1 MARDSVALEAFGL
14 FSFMQ
19 ARCPHCNEVN
29 EFTRPPATAIV
40 YCQFCRKPFGAA
52 AFGHPAAGANSP
64 GQVPRRAPSH
74 AGLRPLSGQQAPLNP
89 AGAARAVTPIVSTPR
104 GSAVESTRPPQAALR
119 QPGGRSSVVPKVMPS
134 KSPEEQATARLVYQ
148 SIEGVDAEFILDDQN
163 TIGRHP
169 KNSIRLH
176 DREVSKNHA
185 TILRQGSEYHL
196 KDLNS
201 SNGTFLN
208 SRRVTETILNDG
220 DELLFG
226 SMKLTF
232 KAAPQSIKSATTSAK
247 DLVTILPQESASST
261 HIHTAIKPGDEEA
274 DFVPAAEISDVET
287 LRRDYEKLRV
297 AYELSRTGISQ
308 DFSVFLQR
316 SLDMAFA
323 MLPADNGVILLVEPE
338 TGVLVPHT
346 VKRKEGADPTEEI
359 VLSTSII
366 NQVINDR
373 ASILLSDAV
382 LDPRFSAAQSII
394 SQGIRSAMCVP
405 LLANDVVYGVMHLDS
420 RQRIGAFVE
429 KDLQL
434 LKSLAGQAAV
444 AIANTRLLRKVEE
457 DAKTR
462 NQLSRFLAPHIVEQ
476 MVNDKGQ
483 AIVKGGREVTASVL
497 FCDIRGFTAMS
508 EAAGGPQDI
517 VDLLNDYFERLVEV
531 VFEYHGVVDKYI
543 GDALMAHWGT
553 LSQDENPTINA
564 VAAAVGFRDA
574 IRQFNAERVA
584 EGLMPIGMGVGVNS
598 GPLVAGYMG
607 AKKRLEYTVIGDT
620 VNTASRLCGLA
631 EPDQVVISAATL
643 SEIRD
648 LVEVEYLGTKKVK
661 GKEQGVEAYQVLS
674 IRPGAVPAA
683 GEK

>member
-1 MARDSVALEAFGL
+1 MARDSFVTFGL

-40 YCQFCRKPFGAA
+40 YCQFCRKPLVR
-52 AFGHPAAGANSP
+52 PP
-64 GQVPRRAPSH
+64 LDI
-74 AGLRPLSGQQAPLNP
+74 LRPVRILRSGTKASSVARRITTFVRQQAPLNQT
-89 AGAARAVTPIVSTPR
+89 GAARAVTPIVSTPR

-119 QPGGRSSVVPKVMPS
+119 QPGGRSSVVPKAPS

-148 SIEGVDAEFILDDQN
+148 SVEGVDAEFILDAQN

-185 TILRQGSEYHL
+185 TIMRQGSEYQL

-434 LKSLAGQAAV
+434 LKSLTQAAV

-476 MVNDKGQ
+476 MVNDK
-483 AIVKGGREVTASVL
+483 AK
-497 FCDIRGFTAMS
+497 
-508 EAAGGPQDI
+508 
-517 VDLLNDYFERLVEV
+517 
-531 VFEYHGVVDKYI
+531 
-543 GDALMAHWGT
+543 
-553 LSQDENPTINA
+553 LS
-564 VAAAVGFRDA
+564 
-574 IRQFNAERVA
+574 
-584 EGLMPIGMGVGVNS
+584 
-598 GPLVAGYMG
+598 
-607 AKKRLEYTVIGDT
+607 
-620 VNTASRLCGLA
+620 
-631 EPDQVVISAATL
+631 
-643 SEIRD
+643 
-648 LVEVEYLGTKKVK
+648 
-661 GKEQGVEAYQVLS
+661 
-674 IRPGAVPAA
+674 
-683 GEK
+683 

>member
-1 MARDSVALEAFGL
+1 
-14 FSFMQ
+14 MQ
-19 ARCPHCNEVN
+19 ARCPHCGEVN

-40 YCQFCRKPFGAA
+40 YCQYCRKPFGAA
-52 AFGHPAAGANSP
+52 AFGHVQAQQVPNPKLARRVPSHPGVRPYSGAAPAAAAGARGGP
-64 GQVPRRAPSH
+64 PS
-74 AGLRPLSGQQAPLNP
+74 AV
-89 AGAARAVTPIVSTPR
+89 VTPRNTP
-104 GSAVESTRPPQAALR
+104 VESTRPPQAALGNL
-119 QPGGRSSVVPKVMPS
+119 QMNGAVVPQVLPS
-134 KSPEEQATARLVYQ
+134 QTGVNATRKSKLIYQ
-148 SIEGVDAEFILDDQN
+148 SIEGVEAEFVLDDVN

-185 TILRQGSEYHL
+185 VIERRGEDYVLR
-196 KDLNS
+196 DLNS
-201 SNGTFLN
+201 SNGTFVN
-208 SRRVTETILNDG
+208 SRRISESVLKEK

-226 SMKLTF
+226 SMQLVF
-232 KAAPQSIKSATTSAK
+232 FSGLNDAKSATNSAK
-247 DLVTILPQESASST
+247 DLVTILPQDNSSST
-261 HIHTAIKPGDEEA
+261 HIHTALKPGDEEA
-274 DFVPAAEISDVET
+274 DFVPESEISDIET

-297 AYELSRTGISQ
+297 SYELSRTGISQ

-316 SLDMAFA
+316 SLDMAFTL
-323 MLPADNGVILLVEPE
+323 LPADNGVILLVEPE

-346 VKRKEGADPTEEI
+346 VKRKEGADPSEEI

-373 ASILLSDAV
+373 ASILLSDAI

-434 LKSLAGQAAV
+434 LKSLASQAAV

-476 MVNDKGQ
+476 MVTDKGQ
-483 AIVKGGREVTASVL
+483 AIVKSGREVSASVL
-497 FCDIRGFTAMS
+497 FCDIRGFTAMT
-508 EAAGGPQDI
+508 EVAGGPQDI
-517 VDLLNDYFERLVEV
+517 VDLLNDYFERLVEI

-553 LSQDENPTINA
+553 LPNDKDPTLNS
-564 VAAAVGFRDA
+564 VAAAIGFRDT
-574 IRQFNAERVA
+574 IREYNRERVE
-584 EGLMPIGMGVGVNS
+584 EGLLPIGMGVGVNS

-607 AKKRLEYTVIGDT
+607 AKRRLEYTVIGDT

-643 SEIRD
+643 DEIRD
-648 LVEVEYLGTKKVK
+648 HVEVEYLGTKKVK

-674 IRPGAVPAA
+674 IKPGSGSAV
-683 GEK
+683 GN